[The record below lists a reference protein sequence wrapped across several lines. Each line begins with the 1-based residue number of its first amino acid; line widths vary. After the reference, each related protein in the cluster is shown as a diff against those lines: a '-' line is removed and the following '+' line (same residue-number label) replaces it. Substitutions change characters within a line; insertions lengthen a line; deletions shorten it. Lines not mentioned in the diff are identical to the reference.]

1 MPTETTINYAFG
13 GPATLDIYSE
23 EEMATAIGMTVAD
36 LRATLDEDF
45 YGPMPEPDRLIYSY
59 HGHPLANGGRTE
71 GTFLFN
77 RECYQDNLVRNNVR
91 TWLMQIGIWTK
102 ATGYACSRWLA
113 SHRTK
118 LDQLTETSALDSVA
132 AFLAAWEAR
141 NVGYHEAIKGYYDHQ
156 PVLRQIWESS
166 GYLDGMN
173 VRKSDDG
180 VTFFGPDEPKEGS
193 FIPWQWLRLSRAIGF
208 FNALDFPR
216 QQSDFI
222 PDVQGKDWEYP
233 LNQPVKPGNM
243 IVVEKYVYDDHRSY
257 VGMVVK
263 VEGDT
268 VWITDNGRSLMEFDR
283 SEDSITHWNR
293 GTHRGPLGRP

>member
-23 EEMATAIGMTVAD
+23 QEMADAIGMTVAD

-91 TWLMQIGIWTK
+91 TWLMQIGVWTK
-102 ATGYACSRWLA
+102 ETGYACSRWLA

-118 LDQLTETSALDSVA
+118 LDQLTEKTALDSVA
-132 AFLAAWEAR
+132 AFLVAWEKR
-141 NVGYHEAIKGYYDHQ
+141 DVGYHEAIKGYWEHQ
-156 PVLRQIWESS
+156 PVLRQIWNAS

-173 VRKSDDG
+173 VRQSADG

-193 FIPWQWLRLSRAIGF
+193 FIPWQWLRLSLTLGF

-216 QQSDFI
+216 ENPYFL
-222 PDVQGKDWEYP
+222 PDVQGKDWEHP
-233 LNQPVKPGNM
+233 FGHLFLPGNM
-243 IVVEKYVYDDHRSY
+243 VSLMVFIYDDWRNY
-257 VGMVVK
+257 IGMIVK
-263 VEGDT
+263 IEGDT
-268 VWITDNGRSLMEFDR
+268 VWITDNGRSLMEFESDY
-283 SEDSITHWNR
+283 ITHWNR
-293 GTHRGPLGRP
+293 GTLGKP